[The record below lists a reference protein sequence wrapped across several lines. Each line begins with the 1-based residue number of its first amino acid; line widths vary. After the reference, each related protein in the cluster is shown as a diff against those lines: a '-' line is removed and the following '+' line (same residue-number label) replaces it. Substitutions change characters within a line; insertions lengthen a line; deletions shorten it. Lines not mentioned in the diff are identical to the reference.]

1 MTHLRITAC
10 SFKTSC
16 YCNYASVC
24 RLIIK
29 KKNTQIWNC
38 VMLRDSYQNMDR
50 IVKQKNPVCVIFGFC
65 RGVNDVLALLGCY
78 AAMTGSYL
86 PTFRDSLSVHTI
98 PYTTTHPT
106 APGPLLVLLYRC
118 RWDAEVVPKRPKI
131 SINPAQHI
139 RRGKD
144 FKIRVR

>member
-1 MTHLRITAC
+1 M
-10 SFKTSC
+10 SF
-16 YCNYASVC
+16 NN
-24 RLIIK
+24 
-29 KKNTQIWNC
+29 KKNIYAELK
-38 VMLRDSYQNMDR
+38 LRHVAGQLSKYGPNY
-50 IVKQKNPVCVIFGFC
+50 KTKTKNPVCVIFGFC

-86 PTFRDSLSVHTI
+86 PTFRDSLPVHTI

-131 SINPAQHI
+131 SINPAKHI